1 MEPVGELADALPDG
15 SHQDFLKGRPRPAD
29 DTHMTDIDV
38 SMRHVIDH
46 VVDHVPGVLGVLVG
60 SVDGRVL
67 ASRITR
73 NTGFDT
79 ASIAAMSAAV
89 LGLSNRLVQLTGD
102 APASFS
108 HQRSNDGQ
116 VFVFGISTIAVLTV
130 LTDSTAAP
138 AQIQLVGQDVGRG
151 LERMFRSAANA

>member
-1 MEPVGELADALPDG
+1 MVPAGELADLSPDG
-15 SHQDFLKGRPRPAD
+15 SHQDFLKAHPRPAD

-38 SMRHVIDH
+38 SMRHVIDN

-60 SVDGRVL
+60 SADGRVL

-73 NTGFDT
+73 NTGFDA

-116 VFVFGISTIAVLTV
+116 VFVFGISTVAVLTV

-138 AQIQLVGQDVGRG
+138 TQIQLVGQDVGRG
-151 LERMFRSAANA
+151 LERMFRGAANA